1 MGAVTTQIKGEDMK
15 TWKYA
20 SASVCGKSHKKT
32 NIPCQDR
39 VSGLTE
45 KDIAVVSLAD
55 GAGSYLFPEI
65 GAEVITNTVCN
76 ILKDEFDYLYDL
88 DEDYV
93 KNCILKKLQIN
104 LSCTAYVMNIDFNE
118 LSSTLLFV
126 AVMDNRFIA
135 GHIGDGAI
143 GALNGENVEVLSHP
157 DRGEY
162 ANVTYFI
169 TGSDAYN
176 HFRIQ
181 KGELKDITGFIL
193 MSDGAADSLYN
204 NQDKKLSEASE
215 EMLLWLDKHDPHA
228 VSVALEN
235 NIKDVLQQ
243 YTTDDCSIGLLK
255 QLLKK

>member
-20 SASVCGKSHKKT
+20 SACVCGRSHKKT

-39 VSGLTE
+39 VSGLIE
-45 KDIAVVSLAD
+45 KDIVVVSLAD

-65 GAEVITNTVCN
+65 GAEVVANTVCN
-76 ILKDEFDYLYDL
+76 ILKEDFNDL
-88 DEDYV
+88 FRHDEDNT
-93 KNCILKKLQIN
+93 KNIILIKLQSY
-104 LSCTAYVMNIDFNE
+104 LACTAYVMNIDFNE

-126 AVMDNRFIA
+126 AVKDNQFIA

-143 GALNGENVEVLSHP
+143 GILNGENVEVLSHP

-204 NQDKKLSEASE
+204 NQDKRLSEASG

-228 VSVALEN
+228 VSVALES
-235 NIKDVLQQ
+235 NIKDVLQK

-255 QLLKK
+255 QL